1 MADKSIRAGR
11 EPLFHVTKRSD
22 SPKWKTL
29 LVYVAAIALGFLLCS
44 IIFAAAFGLNPVK
57 VYGGMFRGAFGTK
70 RKIWIFIRDTML
82 LLGVGLALIPAFK
95 MKFWNLGGNGQ
106 ITVGALAAV
115 ACMFYLG
122 GKLPDGVVSV
132 MIILSSVL
140 AGVIWAVIPAIF
152 KAFFDTN
159 ESLFT
164 LMLNYIAFAFVNLA
178 ISKWN
183 PSGSQSL
190 GEITRG
196 NLPVIGQSYM
206 YLLID
211 IVIAAVAVLMFVY
224 LKFSKHGYE
233 ISVVGES
240 RNTARY
246 VGINVKKVTIR
257 TMVLSGAI
265 CGLMGGL
272 IAGAWHHSVSAE
284 IANNLGFTAIM
295 TSWLAGFDPV
305 VLIATSAF
313 VIILNKGMSG
323 VLSSSNITSN
333 AIPDVVI
340 GIIYFCIIGCS
351 FFIRYRVRFNRSK
364 KAGGKTEKEGK

>member
-22 SPKWKTL
+22 FPKWKTL

-44 IIFAAAFGLNPVK
+44 IIFAAAFGLNPVM

-70 RKIWIFIRDTML
+70 RKVWIFIRDTML

-196 NLPVIGQSYM
+196 NLPVIGQSYR

-211 IVIAAVAVLMFVY
+211 IVIAVVAVLMFVY

-313 VIILNKGMSG
+313 VIFLNKGMSG
-323 VLSSSNITSN
+323 VLSICNITSN